1 MVYHSAPEINAV
13 DKEMSQLETSCGAH
27 YEIKWSPYQP
37 IKRVEPKSPPT
48 HQLETRVHHIA
59 PESDAIDNELSL
71 GDHHMTQIK
80 QDAVS
85 QDTSISCYL
94 TGQAFKSLYL

>member
-37 IKRVEPKSPPT
+37 IKRVEPMSPPT
-48 HQLETRVHHIA
+48 RRLETNVYLIA
-59 PESDAIDNELSL
+59 PERDAIDNNLS
-71 GDHHMTQIK
+71 
-80 QDAVS
+80 
-85 QDTSISCYL
+85 
-94 TGQAFKSLYL
+94 